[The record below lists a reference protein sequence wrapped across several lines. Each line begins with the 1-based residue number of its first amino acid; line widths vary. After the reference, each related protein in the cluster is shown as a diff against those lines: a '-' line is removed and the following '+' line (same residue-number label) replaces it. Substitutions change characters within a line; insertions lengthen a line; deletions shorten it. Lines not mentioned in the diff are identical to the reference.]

1 MKKLS
6 VVILAGGKGTRLA
19 EETLTKPKPMVNIG
33 KKPII
38 SHVIDIY
45 NNYGSKK
52 FYIAGGYKYEI
63 IKDFFKK
70 KNKKN
75 LNVNVVNTGKNTQ
88 TGGRIYKLKK
98 FLQKDTFFLTY
109 GDGLS
114 DIDIKKLLKFHL
126 KNKKEITMT
135 VVQPPPRWGFVK
147 IKNNLV
153 KEFKEKDLN
162 QHNWINGGFMVINPI
177 IFKNYS
183 FNDKT
188 IFESDILPKVVK
200 NKQLAAFK
208 HYGFWQCMD
217 TLRDKIMLNKL
228 NRKNPPWKKKEFKK
242 F

>member
-1 MKKLS
+1 MNKLS

-19 EETLTKPKPMVNIG
+19 EETLTKPKPMVNVG

-38 SHVIDIY
+38 SHIIDIY
-45 NNYGSKK
+45 RTFGSKN
-52 FYIAGGYKYEI
+52 FYIAGGYKHEI
-63 IKDFFKK
+63 IKNFFKK

-75 LNVNVVNTGKNTQ
+75 LNINVINTGKNTQ
-88 TGGRIYKLKK
+88 TGGRIFKLKK
-98 FLQKDTFFLTY
+98 FLQKDMFFLTY

-114 DIDIKKLLKFHL
+114 DIDIRKLLKFHI

-147 IKNNLV
+147 MKNNLV
-153 KEFKEKDLN
+153 KEFKEKDSN
-162 QHNWINGGFMVINPI
+162 QHNWINGGFMIINPS

-228 NRKNPPWKKKEFKK
+228 SRKNPPWKK
-242 F
+242 

>member
-1 MKKLS
+1 MNKLN

-19 EETLTKPKPMVNIG
+19 EETLTKPKPMVNVG

-38 SHVIDIY
+38 SHIIDIY
-45 NNYGSKK
+45 RSYGSKN
-52 FYIAGGYKYEI
+52 FYIAGGYKHEM

-75 LNVNVVNTGKNTQ
+75 FNINVLNTGKNTQ
-88 TGGRIYKLKK
+88 TGGRIFRLKK
-98 FLQKDTFFLTY
+98 FLQKDMFFLTY

-114 DIDIKKLLKFHL
+114 NIDIKKLLKFHL

-135 VVQPPPRWGFVK
+135 VVQPKPRWGFVK
-147 IKNNLV
+147 IKHNLV
-153 KEFKEKDLN
+153 KEFKEKDVN
-162 QHNWINGGFMVINPI
+162 QDSWINGGFMVINPS
-177 IFKNYS
+177 IFKKYS

-188 IFESDILPKVVK
+188 IFENDILPKVVK
-200 NKQLAAFK
+200 NKQLAAFR

-228 NRKNPPWKKKEFKK
+228 NRKNPPWKKKISI
-242 F
+242 

>member
-1 MKKLS
+1 MNKLS

-19 EETLTKPKPMVNIG
+19 EETLTKPKPMVNVG

-38 SHVIDIY
+38 SHIIDIY
-45 NNYGSKK
+45 RTFGFKN
-52 FYIAGGYKYEI
+52 FYIAGGYKHEI
-63 IKDFFKK
+63 IKNFFKK

-75 LNVNVVNTGKNTQ
+75 LNVNVINTGKNTQ
-88 TGGRIYKLKK
+88 TGGRIFKLKK
-98 FLQKDTFFLTY
+98 FLQKDMFFLTY

-114 DIDIKKLLKFHL
+114 DIDIRKLLKFHL

-153 KEFKEKDLN
+153 KEFKEKDSN
-162 QHNWINGGFMVINPI
+162 QHNWINGGFMVINPS

-188 IFESDILPKVVK
+188 IFEKDILPKVVK

-228 NRKNPPWKKKEFKK
+228 SRKNPPWKK
-242 F
+242 

>member
-1 MKKLS
+1 MNKIN

-19 EETLTKPKPMVNIG
+19 EETLTKPKPMVNVG

-38 SHVIDIY
+38 SHIIDIY
-45 NNYGSKK
+45 RTYGSQN

-75 LNVNVVNTGKNTQ
+75 FNINVVNTGKDTQ
-88 TGGRIYKLKK
+88 TGGRIFKLKK
-98 FLQKDTFFLTY
+98 FLQNDMFFLTY

-114 DIDIKKLLKFHL
+114 NIDIKKLLKFHL

-135 VVQPPPRWGFVK
+135 VVQPPPRWGFVE

-153 KEFKEKDLN
+153 KEFKEKDVN
-162 QHNWINGGFMVINPI
+162 QHNWINGGFMVINPS
-177 IFKNYS
+177 IFTNYS
-183 FNDKT
+183 FNDNT
-188 IFESDILPKVVK
+188 IFESDILPKIVK

-228 NRKNPPWKKKEFKK
+228 NRKNPPWKKKINT
-242 F
+242 